1 MDRSTLVYRQNIH
14 QYKYILHIFF
24 LSFVLLIFTVH
35 GIFIFMK
42 NSKLLVVICCIIS
55 IFLTSCLSTDLT
67 AIASALLAGEEGDSG
82 PAFTNIEAISAM
94 KDALVEGITA
104 SSISLSATNGYF
116 RDEALR
122 ILLPDEANV
131 MMENIGKIPGGQMLV
146 DDVVLRLNRSAEE
159 AAKEVVPIFANV
171 ITEMTVSDGI
181 AIVTGEED
189 AATQYLKEKTYSQL
203 VDLYRPKIS
212 SALANPLVAGI
223 SADSA
228 WTTLVTK
235 YNQVG
240 APLNATAAILGKAAP
255 MPEVEVDLATFA
267 TEKALNGLF
276 SKIAEEEAFIRDNP
290 MAYAS
295 SMIQKVFGAIKQG
308 LAL

>member
-24 LSFVLLIFTVH
+24 LSFVLLIFIVH

-55 IFLTSCLSTDLT
+55 IFLTSCLSTDLS
-67 AIASALLAGEEGDSG
+67 AIASALLAGEEASG
-82 PAFTNIEAISAM
+82 PAFSNTEAISAM

-104 SSISLSATNGYF
+104 SSSSLSSTDGYF
-116 RDEALR
+116 GDDALK

-131 MMENIGKIPGGQMLV
+131 MIENIGKIPGGQMLV

-240 APLNATAAILGKAAP
+240 APLNTAAAILGKAAP

-267 TEKALNGLF
+267 TEKALDGLF
-276 SKIAEEEAFIRDNP
+276 SKIAEEEAVIRDNP

-295 SMIQKVFGAIKQG
+295 SMIQKVFGAVKQG

>member
-55 IFLTSCLSTDLT
+55 IFLTSCLSTDLS
-67 AIASALLAGEEGDSG
+67 AIASALLAGEEASG
-82 PAFTNIEAISAM
+82 PAFSNTEAISAM

-104 SSISLSATNGYF
+104 SSSSLSSTDGYF
-116 RDEALR
+116 GDDTLK

-131 MMENIGKIPGGQMLV
+131 MIENIGKIPGGQVLV

-181 AIVTGEED
+181 AIVTGAED

-228 WTTLVTK
+228 WTTLITK

-240 APLNATAAILGKAAP
+240 APLNTAAAILGKAAP

-267 TEKALNGLF
+267 TEKALDGLF

-295 SMIQKVFGAIKQG
+295 SMIQKVFGAVKQG

>member
-55 IFLTSCLSTDLT
+55 IFLTSCLSTDLS
-67 AIASALLAGEEGDSG
+67 AIASALLAGEEASG
-82 PAFTNIEAISAM
+82 PAFSNTEAISAM

-104 SSISLSATNGYF
+104 SSSSLSSTDGYF
-116 RDEALR
+116 GDETLK

-131 MMENIGKIPGGQMLV
+131 MIENIGKIPGGQVLV

-181 AIVTGEED
+181 AIVTGAED

-240 APLNATAAILGKAAP
+240 APLNTAAAILGKAAP

-267 TEKALNGLF
+267 TEKALDGLF
-276 SKIAEEEAFIRDNP
+276 SKIAEEEAVIRDNP

-295 SMIQKVFGAIKQG
+295 SMIQKVFGAVKQG

>member
-1 MDRSTLVYRQNIH
+1 MKGS
-14 QYKYILHIFF
+14 K
-24 LSFVLLIFTVH
+24 
-35 GIFIFMK
+35 FI
-42 NSKLLVVICCIIS
+42 VVICCIIS
-55 IFLTSCLSTDLT
+55 IFLTSCLSTDLST
-67 AIASALLAGEEGDSG
+67 IATALLGGNEDSG
-82 PAFTNIEAISAM
+82 PAFTNTEAISAM

-104 SSISLSATNGYF
+104 SSSSLSSTDGYF
-116 RDEALR
+116 GDDALK

-131 MMENIGKIPGGQMLV
+131 MIENIGKIPGGQMLV

-171 ITEMTVSDGI
+171 ITEMSVSDGI

-212 SALANPLVAGI
+212 SALSNPLVAGI

-228 WTTLVTK
+228 WTTLTTK

-240 APLNATAAILGKAAP
+240 APINTAAAIIGKEAP

-267 TEKALNGLF
+267 TEKALDGLF
-276 SKIAEEEAFIRDNP
+276 SKIAEEEAVIRDNP

-295 SMIQKVFGAIKQG
+295 SMIQKVFGAVKQG
-308 LAL
+308 LSL

>member
-1 MDRSTLVYRQNIH
+1 MDRSTLVYRQNNH

-24 LSFVLLIFTVH
+24 LSFILLIFTVH
-35 GIFIFMK
+35 DIFITMK
-42 NSKLLVVICCIIS
+42 SSKFIVVICCIIS
-55 IFLTSCLSTDLT
+55 IFLTSCLSTDLST
-67 AIASALLAGEEGDSG
+67 IATALLAGNEDSG
-82 PAFTNIEAISAM
+82 PAFTNTEAISAM

-104 SSISLSATNGYF
+104 SSSSLSSADGYF
-116 RDEALR
+116 GDDALK

-131 MMENIGKIPGGQMLV
+131 MIENIGKIPGGQMLV

-171 ITEMTVSDGI
+171 ITEMSVSDGI

-189 AATQYLKEKTYSQL
+189 AATQYLKEKTYNQL

-212 SALANPLVAGI
+212 SALSNPLVAGI

-228 WTTLVTK
+228 WTTLTTK

-240 APLNATAAILGKAAP
+240 APINTAAAIIGKEAP

-267 TEKALNGLF
+267 TEKALDGLF
-276 SKIAEEEAFIRDNP
+276 SKIAEEEAVIRDNP

-295 SMIQKVFGAIKQG
+295 SMIQKVFGAVKQG
-308 LAL
+308 LSL

>member
-55 IFLTSCLSTDLT
+55 IFLTSCLSTDLS
-67 AIASALLAGEEGDSG
+67 AIASALLAGEEASG
-82 PAFTNIEAISAM
+82 PAFSNTEAISAM

-104 SSISLSATNGYF
+104 SSSSLSSTDGYF
-116 RDEALR
+116 GDETLK

-131 MMENIGKIPGGQMLV
+131 MIENIGKIPGGQVLV

-171 ITEMTVSDGI
+171 IAEMTVSDGI
-181 AIVTGEED
+181 AIVTGAED

-267 TEKALNGLF
+267 TEKALDGLF

-295 SMIQKVFGAIKQG
+295 SMIQKVFGAVKQG

>member
-1 MDRSTLVYRQNIH
+1 MKSS
-14 QYKYILHIFF
+14 K
-24 LSFVLLIFTVH
+24 
-35 GIFIFMK
+35 FI
-42 NSKLLVVICCIIS
+42 VVICCIIS
-55 IFLTSCLSTDLT
+55 IFLTSCLSTDLST
-67 AIASALLAGEEGDSG
+67 IATALLAGNEDSG
-82 PAFTNIEAISAM
+82 PAFTNTEAISAM

-104 SSISLSATNGYF
+104 SSSSLSSTDGYF
-116 RDEALR
+116 GDDALK

-131 MMENIGKIPGGQMLV
+131 MIENIGKIPGGQMLV

-171 ITEMTVSDGI
+171 ITEMSVSDGI

-212 SALANPLVAGI
+212 SALSNPLVAGI

-228 WTTLVTK
+228 WTTLTTK

-240 APLNATAAILGKAAP
+240 APINTAAAIIGKEAP

-267 TEKALNGLF
+267 TEKALDGLF
-276 SKIAEEEAFIRDNP
+276 SKIAEEEAVIRDNP

-295 SMIQKVFGAIKQG
+295 SMIQKVFGAVKQG
-308 LAL
+308 LSL

>member
-55 IFLTSCLSTDLT
+55 IFLTSCLSTDLS
-67 AIASALLAGEEGDSG
+67 AIASALLAGEEASG
-82 PAFTNIEAISAM
+82 PAFSNTEAISAM

-104 SSISLSATNGYF
+104 SSSSLSSTDGYF
-116 RDEALR
+116 GDDALK

-131 MMENIGKIPGGQMLV
+131 MIENIGKIPGGQVLV

-228 WTTLVTK
+228 WTTLITK

-240 APLNATAAILGKAAP
+240 APLNTAAAILGKAAP

-267 TEKALNGLF
+267 TEKALDGLF
-276 SKIAEEEAFIRDNP
+276 SKIAEEEAVIRDNP